1 MFWQGL
7 QIWLK
12 HVASI
17 RASVLFYSNNNSVK
31 IFALLSIIATKDT
44 TAFFLNS
51 AR

>member
-31 IFALLSIIATKDT
+31 IFAFIIATKDT